1 MMDINKAYSLI
12 FQKIEKWLLSLI
24 EMLPNLVAAILILFI
39 FTFVARLVRKLMQ
52 KYLGRISDKV
62 TLNRLFANLV
72 YMMMVLIGGFIAL
85 SALQLDRTVT
95 SLLAGAGIV
104 GLALSFAF
112 QDIATNFISG
122 IFLAFRSPF
131 QIGDVVETSGY
142 KGVVEKVDLRISAIR
157 TFQGQMV
164 YLPNKEVFQNPIIN
178 YSEMGKRRIDM
189 LIGVAYGEDLQKV
202 EEITKN
208 AICKLDFI
216 LQSENVEVFFQEFA
230 ESSINF
236 LLIFW
241 VNYNTELEFL
251 KQRSEALKII
261 KTHYDQYQITIPYP
275 IRTLDFGL
283 KGGEKFSEIAIQLR
297 KG

>member
-1 MMDINKAYSLI
+1 MDINKAYSLI

-24 EMLPNLVAAILILFI
+24 EMLPNLVAAVLIFFI

-52 KYLGRISDKV
+52 KHLGRISDKV
-62 TLNRLFANLV
+62 TLNRLFASLV

-131 QIGDVVETSGY
+131 QIGDVVETSGF

-208 AICKLDFI
+208 AIYKLDFI
-216 LQSENVEVFFQEFA
+216 LQSENVEVLFQEFA

-241 VNYNTELEFL
+241 VNYSTELEYL

-261 KTHYDQYQITIPYP
+261 KTHYDQSQITIPYP

-283 KGGEKFSEIAIQLR
+283 KGGEKLSEIAVQLR